1 MIYDT
6 GDSGF
11 STEEAIRIAAL
22 LYLAGVCYWLVIVY
36 WHCDNYGS
44 NSWKL
49 NRTILKAS
57 VMRKERK

>member
-1 MIYDT
+1 MILEIL
-6 GDSGF
+6 GF
-11 STEEAIRIAAL
+11 LLRKLLRIAAL
-22 LYLAGVCYWLVIVY
+22 LYLAGVYYWLVIVY
-36 WHCDNYGS
+36 WLCDNYGS